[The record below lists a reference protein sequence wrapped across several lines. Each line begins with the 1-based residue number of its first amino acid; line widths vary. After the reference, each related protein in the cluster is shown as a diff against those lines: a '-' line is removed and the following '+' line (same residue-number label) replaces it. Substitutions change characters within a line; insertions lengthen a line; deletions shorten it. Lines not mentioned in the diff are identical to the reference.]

1 MGPANDRC
9 AIRYGYQDQ
18 LSDTSGRVTNE
29 FMGGVTG
36 GTKYA
41 YDPRTGRK
49 TVERSLRQ
57 GPRLREFRTTY
68 AYTDA
73 GRLASA
79 TTSTIVTAY
88 TYGRLRLRREGAP
101 VLLPRPAGSRGP
113 R

>member
-57 GPRLREFRTTY
+57 GPRLREFRT
-68 AYTDA
+68 
-73 GRLASA
+73 
-79 TTSTIVTAY
+79 STIVTAY